1 MIEMGARPPSR
12 RAAIFELALFL
23 ALVFSYIWIWA
34 HAFPGD
40 KMVIYVAGLGL
51 TLLTHA
57 VHREGPAQIGVRLDN
72 FFAAARDAAIPT
84 LPLVAVFVT
93 MGIRGGHFGSEAL
106 DLQRFLRVLAWGFLQ
121 QYLLQGFIHRRLA
134 SAISRPRVRELVVAA
149 IFSLLHVPNPVLMPV
164 TFLAGWVFA
173 VLYRRHP
180 NLIVLALCHAVGS
193 TAVAFGFDTGVL
205 HRMRV
210 GPGYFRF

>member
-1 MIEMGARPPSR
+1 MIEMGARPPTR
-12 RAAIFELALFL
+12 RTAIFQLALFL

-57 VHREGPAQIGVRLDN
+57 IHREGPGQLGVRLDN
-72 FFAAARDAAIPT
+72 FLAAARDAAIPT
-84 LPLVAVFVT
+84 LPLVAIFVT
-93 MGIRGGHFGSEAL
+93 VGIRGGHFGSEAL
-106 DLQRFLRVLAWGFLQ
+106 DVHRFLRVLSWGFVQ

-134 SAISRPRVRELVVAA
+134 SAISRPLWRELVVAA
-149 IFSLLHVPNPVLMPV
+149 IFSLLHMPNPVLMPV
-164 TFLAGWVFA
+164 TFLAGWIFA

-180 NLIVLALCHAVGS
+180 NLFVLALCQAVGS
-193 TAVAFGFDTGVL
+193 TAVAFGFGTEVL